1 MGYRAVPQT
10 DGGSRFVRVA
20 DPPSSTEA
28 LGASYRDPSGF
39 IFLRDGVLY
48 RQVNRRYSEHFAALH
63 ASGLYDALVEQ
74 GLLVAHERV
83 DVEAARPEVAEC
95 VIRPERVPFIS
106 YPYEWCFG
114 QLQAAAIATL
124 DVQLLALEHDMV
136 LKDASAFNI
145 QFMGGRPV
153 FIDTLSFEQYS
164 EGEPWA
170 AYRQFC
176 EHFLA
181 PLYLIRDVDPWL
193 NRLSALTVDG
203 VPLDIAAR
211 LLPRRTR
218 LSPSTLIHI
227 HLHAR
232 SVRQYGG
239 REVPEKVRRRGL
251 SRKALINLI
260 EGLRHTVAGMEWK
273 AAGTEWADYETEHGY
288 AAADHTEKHRHV
300 ADAIE
305 AIQPKVA
312 WDLGANTGDFS
323 RIAREAG
330 AFVVAAD
337 VDPAAVERNFRRV
350 LADGETGIHPLCMDL
365 RNPSPDLGWANGER
379 ESLAAR
385 SDADV
390 VLALALVHHLAITG
404 NVPLPAIA
412 DWLRQLAP
420 HVVIE
425 FVPKTDPQV
434 GRLLVSRE
442 DVFTDYSVEGFEAA
456 FDWHFDTVSRTPI
469 GASGRILYHYERREL

>member
-1 MGYRAVPQT
+1 MT
-10 DGGSRFVRVA
+10 VA
-20 DPPSSTEA
+20 DPPSRTEA

-39 IFLRDGVLY
+39 IFLRDGVVY
-48 RQVNRRYSEHFAALH
+48 RQVNRRYAEHFAALH
-63 ASGLYDALVEQ
+63 ASGLYDTLVEQ
-74 GLLVAHERV
+74 RLLVAHERV
-83 DVEAARPEVAEC
+83 AMDAPRPDVAEC
-95 VIRPERVPFIS
+95 VICPERVPFVS

-114 QLQAAAIATL
+114 QLQAAAVATL
-124 DVQLLALEHDMV
+124 DVQLAALEHDMV

-145 QFMGGRPV
+145 QFVEGRPV
-153 FIDTLSFEQYS
+153 FIDTLSFERYR

-181 PLYLIRDVDPWL
+181 PLFLIRDVDPWL

-203 VPLDIAAR
+203 VPLEVASR
-211 LLPRRTR
+211 LLPWRTR

-232 SVRQYGG
+232 SVRQYGEK
-239 REVPEKVRRRGL
+239 EVPEKVRRRGL
-251 SRKALINLI
+251 SRKALVNLV
-260 EGLRHTVAGMEWK
+260 EGLRHTVASMEWK
-273 AAGTEWADYETEHGY
+273 AAGTEWADYDTEHGY
-288 AAADHTEKHRHV
+288 DAADHAEKQRLV
-300 ADAIE
+300 GDVMAAIRP
-305 AIQPKVA
+305 AVA

-323 RIAREAG
+323 RIARAAG

-337 VDPAAVERNFRRV
+337 VDPAAVERNYRRV
-350 LADGETGIHPLCMDL
+350 VSDREPGIHPLCMDL
-365 RNPSPDLGWANGER
+365 RNPSPDLGWANNER
-379 ESLAAR
+379 DSLAAR

-412 DWLRQLAP
+412 EWLSQLAP

-425 FVPKTDPQV
+425 FVPKADPQV
-434 GRLLVSRE
+434 GRLLISRE
-442 DVFTDYSVEGFEAA
+442 DVFEDYSVDGFEAA
-456 FDWHFDTVSRTPI
+456 FGRYFETSSRTPV
-469 GASGRILYHYERREL
+469 GESGRILYHYERRGR